1 MPRDQSNPR
10 CLWRF
15 TAFFMALAS
24 FLAGSNSCAQGLQDV
39 SRDRIQCGQSE
50 RTKGKAPMD
59 EQQSREASDELISTA
74 VSSRW
79 QLIWHDEFDGPPG
92 SKPDERKWTPE
103 LGGGGWGNQELQY
116 YTGHNAY
123 QDGKGHLVIEAR
135 LENPANSSCWYGPCR
150 YTSARLITKEKFAL
164 TYGRVEARIQ
174 IPSGQGIWPALWM
187 LGQDIDVVGWPE
199 CGEIDIME
207 NIGREPATIHATI
220 HGPNYAGAGGISGSY
235 SLKKG
240 RFADHF
246 HRFAME
252 WNPHQIAF
260 FVDGTA
266 YFTVTRATVE
276 QRGKWVYD
284 HPFYLLLNV
293 AVGGSW
299 PGDPDSS
306 STYPQSLLVDYLR
319 VYQRR

>member
-1 MPRDQSNPR
+1 MPCEQFDPR
-10 CLWRF
+10 RLWRL
-15 TAFFMALAS
+15 TAFFIACTG
-24 FLAGSNSCAQGLQDV
+24 FLAGSNSYAQGLQDV
-39 SRDRIQCGQSE
+39 SRNRIQCEQSG
-50 RTKGKAPMD
+50 RTKEKAPMD
-59 EQQSREASDELISTA
+59 EQQSLEAGDELISTA

-103 LGGGGWGNQELQY
+103 VGGGGWGNQELEY
-116 YTGHNAY
+116 YTDHNAY
-123 QDGKGHLVIEAR
+123 EDGKGHLVIEAR
-135 LENPANSSCWYGPCR
+135 LEYPANSSCWYGPCR
-150 YTSARLITKEKFAL
+150 YTSARLISKGKFAL
-164 TYGRVEARIQ
+164 TYGRVEARMQ

-187 LGQDIDVVGWPE
+187 LGQDIDVVGWPG

-207 NIGREPATIHATI
+207 NIGREPATIHGTI
-220 HGPNYAGAGGISGSY
+220 HGPNYAGGGGISWSY

-240 RFADHF
+240 RFGDRF

-252 WNPHQIAF
+252 WDRHQIAF
-260 FVDGTA
+260 FVDGTV
-266 YFTVTRATVE
+266 YFTVTRAAVE
-276 QRGKWVYD
+276 QRGKWVFD

-293 AVGGSW
+293 AVGGSF

-306 STYPQSLLVDYLR
+306 STYPQSLLVDYVR

>member
-1 MPRDQSNPR
+1 
-10 CLWRF
+10 
-15 TAFFMALAS
+15 
-24 FLAGSNSCAQGLQDV
+24 
-39 SRDRIQCGQSE
+39 
-50 RTKGKAPMD
+50 MD
-59 EQQSREASDELISTA
+59 EQQPRGASDELISTP

-92 SKPDERKWTPE
+92 SKPDEHKWTPE

-116 YTGHNAY
+116 YTDHNAY
-123 QDGKGHLVIEAR
+123 QDGMGHLVIEAR
-135 LENPANSSCWYGPCR
+135 LEYSAHSFCWYGPCR

-207 NIGREPATIHATI
+207 NIGREPATVHGTI
-220 HGPNYAGAGGISGSY
+220 HGPNYSGAGGISESY

-252 WNPHQIAF
+252 WDSDQIAF
-260 FVDGTA
+260 FVDGTT
-266 YFTVTRATVE
+266 YFTVTRAAVE

-299 PGDPDSS
+299 PGEPDSS
-306 STYPQSLLVDYLR
+306 STYPQSLLVDYVR